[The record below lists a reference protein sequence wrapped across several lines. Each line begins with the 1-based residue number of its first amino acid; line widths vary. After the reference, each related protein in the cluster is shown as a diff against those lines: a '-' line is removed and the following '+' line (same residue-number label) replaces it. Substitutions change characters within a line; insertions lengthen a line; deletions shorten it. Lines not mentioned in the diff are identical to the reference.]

1 MAFDST
7 RWGPFA
13 GPSSVA
19 TAQTGLDVHA
29 QQERVRQAFKPIKT
43 YAYDY
48 LLLFR
53 FALINLAACAALA
66 AAYIHG
72 WIDTVRAA
80 DPTYQCTAIAGVF
93 LAGLFICTMQVI
105 RISWELNE
113 AHAKRPSPNSR
124 AGQYLAQIR
133 GRAGDSRAL
142 LAAALKSKLI
152 ARTSIVRHV
161 AGTLVI
167 LGLVGTVVG
176 FIISLSGV
184 NPDGVADAKA
194 ISPMISKLILGMS
207 VALYTTLVGAV
218 LNIWL
223 MVCHHVLVSGTMR
236 LVTAII
242 ERGEVDV
249 EQ

>member
-1 MAFDST
+1 MAFDPT
-7 RWGPFA
+7 RWRQSPAPASG
-13 GPSSVA
+13 A
-19 TAQTGLDVHA
+19 TAAAGLDVHA
-29 QQERVRQAFKPIKT
+29 QQERVRQAFKPVKG

-53 FALINLAACAALA
+53 FGLINLAACAALTA
-66 AAYIHG
+66 AHLHG
-72 WIDTVRAA
+72 WIDTIGAA
-80 DPTYQCTAIAGVF
+80 DPTHLCTAIAGVF

-105 RISWELNE
+105 RVSWELNE
-113 AHAKRPSPNSR
+113 AHAKWPSPNSR

-133 GRAGDSRAL
+133 GRQGDSRAL
-142 LAAALKSKLI
+142 LAATLKSKLMV
-152 ARTSIVRHV
+152 RTAIVRHI

-167 LGLVGTVVG
+167 LGLIGTVVG
-176 FIISLSGV
+176 FIIALSGV
-184 NPDGVADAKA
+184 KPDGAADAKA

-242 ERGEVDV
+242 ERGEADV